1 MHRRA
6 VRTALAFALTLAA
19 SLGFAAETKPTARPS
34 ADIQRVAE
42 VGRLW
47 GVVRYLHPYL
57 AYKDIDWDAA
67 LVAALPRVRVAE
79 TEEEYAAA
87 VQSLL
92 DALGDPVTRVREAE
106 PRAEPQPGAEPPAL
120 FRRLDGGVLVVDLA
134 KVLRTSG
141 YTAVF
146 RDREAL
152 IEEIG
157 RASAVVLDLRGD
169 GGRAAFVLDS
179 FARAL
184 VSRPCRGPAQRFL
197 LHSGYRPQN
206 GSTSGGYY
214 SGFLTRFAD
223 QFEPVAGAAA
233 GSPKR
238 VVFLVDR
245 ETAVP
250 SVALAL
256 QVSGDGRI
264 VAEGGLSEDSAVELR
279 PFPIGK
285 GGRMVQIRVSEL
297 LPLPGWAGL
306 RADVEVPKGAGDAA
320 LEAALREA
328 RSRTPAKP
336 AATQSPAA
344 ILPDPV
350 FRADKSYSDMTEP
363 ELEYRQLA
371 VIRAWNVIQFFY
383 PYRNLIGDWDAVLPE
398 FLGRMEEAK
407 TGRDYA
413 LALAEMMAHVADG
426 HTRVYGHPELTKLF
440 GRGYLPVEV
449 RWIENAPMVT
459 RVGEAALKAG
469 VRTGDEVL
477 AVDGEPAAER
487 MKRLERYLTAS
498 TRPALLN
505 RLCGSLLRG
514 EADST
519 AKLSLRGADG
529 KVREVAMKRD
539 PGAAWP
545 EPGGETVRILPGN
558 LGYVDLT
565 RLSQTEVDAMFE
577 RVKDTRALIFDMR
590 GYPQG
595 TAWSI
600 APRINTTGARFGA
613 TFRRS
618 QVAAFSD
625 EEGESGFFFSQ
636 PLPVARPDQPRYT
649 QPVVMLID
657 DRAISQAEHSG
668 LFFEAANGT
677 RFIGSPTAGANGDV
691 TNFTLPGGVIVSFT
705 GHDVRHADGRQLQRV
720 GLIPDV
726 AVAPTRAGIR
736 AGKDEVLER
745 AIQVLEKD
753 LGAKP
758 ANAARP

>member
-1 MHRRA
+1 MRRRA
-6 VRTALAFALTLAA
+6 VRTALAFALTLFA
-19 SLGFAAETKPTARPS
+19 SAGFAAETTPAPASLDVR
-34 ADIQRVAE
+34 RMAE

-47 GVVRYLHPYL
+47 GMVRYLHPYL
-57 AYKDIDWDAA
+57 AYKNIDWDAA
-67 LVAALPRVRVAE
+67 LVAALPRIRVAE

-106 PRAEPQPGAEPPAL
+106 PRMEPEGGGEAPTL
-120 FRRLDGGVLVVDLA
+120 YRRLDDGVLVVDLA
-134 KVLRTSG
+134 RVLRTAG
-141 YTAVF
+141 FMAVL

-152 IEEIG
+152 VGEIG

-169 GGRAAFVLDS
+169 GGQGAFVLDS

-184 VSRPCRGPAQRFL
+184 VGRPCRGPAQRFL

-206 GSTSGGYY
+206 GTTSGGYY

-223 QFEPVAGAAA
+223 QFEPVAGAGAP
-233 GSPKR
+233 GR

-245 ETAVP
+245 DTAVP

-279 PFPIGK
+279 RFPLGK
-285 GGRMVQIRVSEL
+285 DRMVQVRVSEL
-297 LPLPGWAGL
+297 LPLPGWPGL
-306 RADVEVPKGAGDAA
+306 RADVEVPKGSGDAA
-320 LEAALREA
+320 LAAALREA
-328 RSRTPAKP
+328 RSRTSAKP
-336 AATQSPAA
+336 AAPAVSPAA
-344 ILPDPV
+344 PSLPDPV
-350 FRADKSYSDMTEP
+350 FRADRSYSDLVEP
-363 ELEYRQLA
+363 SLEYRQLA

-413 LALAEMMAHVADG
+413 LTLAEMMAHVADG
-426 HTRVYGHPELTKLF
+426 HTRVYGHPELSKFF
-440 GRGYLPVEV
+440 GRGFLPVEV
-449 RWIENAPMVT
+449 RWVEESPVIT
-459 RVGEAALKAG
+459 RAGETALQAG
-469 VRTGDEVL
+469 VRIGDEVL

-487 MKRLERYLTAS
+487 MQRLEPYLTAS

-505 RLCGSLLRG
+505 RLFGSLLRG
-514 EADST
+514 EPGST
-519 AKLSLRGADG
+519 ARLTLRGAGG
-529 KVREVAMKRD
+529 KVREVRMERD
-539 PGAAWP
+539 PGAEWP
-545 EPGGETVRILPGN
+545 EPAGETVRILPGN

-565 RLSQTEVDAMFE
+565 RLSQAEVDAMFE

-636 PLPVARPDQPRYT
+636 PLPVARPDQSRYT
-649 QPVVMLID
+649 RPVVMLID

-691 TNFTLPGGVIVSFT
+691 TNFSLPGGVMVSFT

-726 AVAPTRAGIR
+726 PVAPTRAGIR
-736 AGKDEVLER
+736 AGRDEVLER

-753 LGAKP
+753 LGAKT
-758 ANAARP
+758 ANAASP